1 MKEVGT
7 TILDLLG
14 VTLIVAGV
22 VLIYVPAA
30 FLVAGAGCLAVSWR
44 VANRARPTAAVDQ

>member
-1 MKEVGT
+1 MKDVGT

-14 VTLIVAGV
+14 VALIVAGF

-30 FLVAGAGCLAVSWR
+30 FLVAGVGCLAVSWR
-44 VANRARPTAAVDQ
+44 VANRARLTEAIDR